1 VRQGIASTILVED
14 VMAHPEEKVEAAI
27 RMLKAD
33 GHVVERKL
41 LGEKGT
47 WFDVDLRMRVS
58 WEEMQNL
65 ADGVYSLIELEELFI
80 RRRVREAS
88 EHPHILADQLLRE
101 GSDYF
106 ELGYADALPQELKD
120 RALGYLNASENLD
133 NQRRNIE
140 LIEQH
145 TGQPVP
151 DASLEP
157 AVSREHAA
165 REAFLDAYRSYLDQ
179 KRILMDA
186 YRRSNEKYR
195 ELYKKLAK

>member
-1 VRQGIASTILVED
+1 VRQGVASTILVED

-27 RMLKAD
+27 RMLRAD
-33 GHVVERKL
+33 GHVVERRL

-58 WEEMQNL
+58 WEEMQSL

-88 EHPHILADQLLRE
+88 EHPHIFADQLLRE

-120 RALGYLNASENLD
+120 RALGYLNAREDLD
-133 NQRRNIE
+133 NQRRNI
-140 LIEQH
+140 LIEEH
-145 TGQPVP
+145 TGQPIP
-151 DASLEP
+151 HASLEP
-157 AVSREHAA
+157 AVSWEHAA

-179 KRILMDA
+179 KRVLMDA
-186 YRRSNEKYR
+186 HRRSDEKYR

>member
-1 VRQGIASTILVED
+1 LKHNCSARKALGSTSI
-14 VMAHPEEKVEAAI
+14 
-27 RMLKAD
+27 
-33 GHVVERKL
+33 G
-41 LGEKGT
+41 G
-47 WFDVDLRMRVS
+47 MRVS

-65 ADGVYSLIELEELFI
+65 ADGVYSLTELEELFI
-80 RRRVREAS
+80 RRRVKEAS
-88 EHPHILADQLLRE
+88 ESPDIFADQLLRE

-157 AVSREHAA
+157 AVSLERAA
-165 REAFLDAYRSYLDQ
+165 CEAFLNAYRDHLDRR
-179 KRILMDA
+179 RIVMAA
-186 YRRSNEKYR
+186 YRRSNEKHR